1 MTVTNAR
8 RLEDWGFLVACALG
22 ALYGVAEAAAR
33 TGLCLGTCPANAE
46 FPWGLLIMQA
56 IMAAPKM
63 VGRVSAGKVWEAV
76 GRKIGGP
83 AA

>member
-1 MTVTNAR
+1 MTAYHSR
-8 RLEDWGFLVACALG
+8 KLEDWGFILAIALG

-33 TGLCLGTCPANAE
+33 TGLCVRVCPAQAD

-76 GRKIGGP
+76 GRKIGG
-83 AA
+83 

>member
-1 MTVTNAR
+1 MTAHQSR
-8 RLEDWGFLVACALG
+8 RLEDVGFLLAVALG

-33 TGLCLGTCPANAE
+33 TGLCLGPCPAQAD

-76 GRKIGGP
+76 GRKIGGGNG
-83 AA
+83 